1 MTRFTATKAR
11 ERLAEIVNEVAYG
24 GDRVVLHRHGKD
36 LVAMISVADLA
47 RFEELEDRYD
57 LELMR
62 EARNEPGS
70 NISWDELKE
79 EVARPSRPRKA

>member
-1 MTRFTATKAR
+1 MNRLAATKAR
-11 ERLAEIVNEVAYG
+11 EKLADIVNEVAYG

-36 LVAMISVADLA
+36 LVAMISVEDLA

-70 NISWDELKE
+70 NISWDELKAE
-79 EVARPSRPRKA
+79 LTKPSESKRS